1 MSQNKSLQSKMP
13 LAMGLA
19 FVAFTTQFGGGFAS
33 GAQIYQYFINYGIWC
48 LIFPA
53 VTQGLYALFFWY
65 GMRYAYKHK
74 TYDYRSFSDSLY
86 GKTKPVMSNL
96 YEICYLIM
104 IGTASAAA
112 FATGGSTLQTLFGIP
127 YWLCT
132 MIIAV
137 FIFVIVCFGQVC
149 SSMSVGY
156 ALARLRFPG
165 KKVWFYLIV
174 GSMMIPGMVTVIPVF
189 RLWAA
194 CGFYGTWWPMIIPA
208 FLGAPFQTFL
218 AKQFMSGL
226 PKSYDEAARM
236 DGASRLQVL
245 LKVIGPMCKPLIAV
259 IAIQS
264 FQGAWNDYLTP
275 LLYVISKPEKWTL
288 SLAVGRMTSST
299 YGTQWNLFMAA
310 DVVYMLPILI
320 LFFFCQKYFME
331 GLGSLNSSGIKA

>member
-1 MSQNKSLQSKMP
+1 MLTTALKDNSAIFAMPPQWIPKVFHWENFTIGLQQIEFWKR
-13 LAMGLA
+13 
-19 FVAFTTQFGGGFAS
+19 FG
-33 GAQIYQYFINYGIWC
+33 N
-48 LIFPA
+48 
-53 VTQGLYALFFWY
+53 T
-65 GMRYAYKHK
+65 
-74 TYDYRSFSDSLY
+74 
-86 GKTKPVMSNL
+86 
-96 YEICYLIM
+96 
-104 IGTASAAA
+104 
-112 FATGGSTLQTLFGIP
+112 
-127 YWLCT
+127 
-132 MIIAV
+132 V
-137 FIFVIVCFGQVC
+137 FISVIVCFGQVC
-149 SSMSVGY
+149 SCMSVGY

-165 KKVWFYLIV
+165 KKLWFYLII

-275 LLYVISKPEKWTL
+275 LLYVISKPDKWTL

-331 GLGSLNSSGIKA
+331 GLGSLNSSGVKA